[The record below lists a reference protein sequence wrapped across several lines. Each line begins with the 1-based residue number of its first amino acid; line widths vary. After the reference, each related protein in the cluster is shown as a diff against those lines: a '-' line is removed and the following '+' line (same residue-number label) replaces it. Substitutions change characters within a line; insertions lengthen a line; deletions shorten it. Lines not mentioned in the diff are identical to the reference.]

1 MNSSFNILLKLA
13 LLGSFISLPGA
24 LAACVAPVPV
34 FACQASN
41 GNGFGHP
48 VGDGCPGGYTA
59 VCCDKDPVSRAIT
72 RKLKSSL
79 TPRDGFWEIPR
90 VPLTPRSKSGPTVL
104 SRRTFGPGDKIRGV
118 PPLVK
123 GSNPPQI

>member
-59 VCCDKDPVSRAIT
+59 VCCDKDPVSVSLPFSGLGLAP
-72 RKLKSSL
+72 LKF
-79 TPRDGFWEIPR
+79 D
-90 VPLTPRSKSGPTVL
+90 
-104 SRRTFGPGDKIRGV
+104 
-118 PPLVK
+118 
-123 GSNPPQI
+123 